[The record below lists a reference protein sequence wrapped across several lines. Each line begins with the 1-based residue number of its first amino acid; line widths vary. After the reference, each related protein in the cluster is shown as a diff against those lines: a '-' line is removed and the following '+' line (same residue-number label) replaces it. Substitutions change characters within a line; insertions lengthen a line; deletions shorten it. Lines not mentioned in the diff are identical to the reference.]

1 MKKMEK
7 IELPHILP
15 VKRGRDTP
23 LRVALLSLAV
33 GEGLFMSKEE
43 WRSKNGPYYVVAH
56 IKKTLGHR
64 YEYGMKPDGSGW
76 LFRRVA

>member
-1 MKKMEK
+1 MKKIGKDEM
-7 IELPHILP
+7 PDVLP

-23 LRVALLSLAV
+23 LRVALLGLAI
-33 GEGLFMSKEE
+33 GEGVFLPKDE
-43 WRSKNGPYYVVAH
+43 WHRKNSPFYVVAR

-64 YEYGMKPDGSGW
+64 YEYGLKPDGSGW